1 VLWLRLRSRGVS
13 GHAAYQQG
21 TSAVAAVRGALAAI
35 EPMHGRRARAGK
47 AVAGVILGQHAA
59 AERRWGRGTGRL
71 ADTVALSVGTLEGG
85 GQVNLIPASAMAE
98 VDFRVPPGLTTAA
111 IEGEARRRIKRASRG
126 KVEVEVFNQCDPYVT
141 PPEAALVK
149 HVLANARQLNRRK
162 VLPVV
167 RLGYTDGRFFRRAGI
182 PTVVYGPA
190 VHNMGGPDEYIETAD
205 LLEVAAVHA
214 GAVLD
219 LLAPG
224 AA

>member
-1 VLWLRLRSRGVS
+1 V
-13 GHAAYQQG
+13 
-21 TSAVAAVRGALAAI
+21 TS
-35 EPMHGRRARAGK
+35 P
-47 AVAGVILGQHAA
+47 
-59 AERRWGRGTGRL
+59 
-71 ADTVALSVGTLEGG
+71 D
-85 GQVNLIPASAMAE
+85 
-98 VDFRVPPGLTTAA
+98 
-111 IEGEARRRIKRASRG
+111 
-126 KVEVEVFNQCDPYVT
+126 
-141 PPEAALVK
+141 AALVK
-149 HVLANARQLNRRK
+149 LVLANARTLNRRT

-205 LLEVAAVHA
+205 LLEVAAVHL

>member
-1 VLWLRLRSRGVS
+1 
-13 GHAAYQQG
+13 
-21 TSAVAAVRGALAAI
+21 
-35 EPMHGRRARAGK
+35 
-47 AVAGVILGQHAA
+47 
-59 AERRWGRGTGRL
+59 
-71 ADTVALSVGTLEGG
+71 
-85 GQVNLIPASAMAE
+85 
-98 VDFRVPPGLTTAA
+98 
-111 IEGEARRRIKRASRG
+111 
-126 KVEVEVFNQCDPYVT
+126 VFNQCDPYVT
-141 PPEAALVK
+141 PPEARLVK
-149 HVLANARQLNRRK
+149 HVLANAKQLNRRK